1 MKKLNQRQKSIAL
14 ARRNQLDEGIID
26 TIKEKGSQVLDWVQ
40 NALDLVGMI
49 PEIGIPF
56 NIGNGVLYLLRGKF
70 IDSLICFIGAA
81 PFIGEAIADEAKVVK
96 FLVKLGLKE
105 GEKGAQVV
113 SFLLKHNKKAK
124 EALKVVSDN
133 KGKINTVLKYIKE
146 HPSQEVQ
153 EKVVPHID
161 KLEKAL
167 DQFHKQ
173 TDRLNRLAAAPS
185 DEGEEALSRQ
195 DIEGAIRD
203 ARNETVNE
211 NNLRFIIRT
220 EVRRALLK
228 S

>member
-40 NALDLVGMI
+40 NALDLVGFI

-56 NIGNGVLYLLRGKF
+56 NVANGVLYFLRGKYM
-70 IDSLICFIGAA
+70 DSLICFMGAL
-81 PFIGEAIADEAKVVK
+81 PVLGEALSDAGKIGKFLIEVSKVEGTGAKVAKV
-96 FLVKLGLKE
+96 
-105 GEKGAQVV
+105 
-113 SFLLKHNKKAK
+113 LLQHSPKVK
-124 EALKVVSDN
+124 EAINLISNN

-146 HPSQEVQ
+146 HPDQKVQ

-161 KLEKAL
+161 KLETAL
-167 DQFHKQ
+167 DEFHKQ
-173 TDRLNRLAAAPS
+173 TDRLKRLAAAPS
-185 DEGEEALSRQ
+185 DEEEEALSRQ
-195 DIEGAIRD
+195 TIEGTIRS
-203 ARNETVNE
+203 ARNKTVSE